1 MEKESAFLKVH
12 IKLYMEISIMDN
24 FKVQVNFIF
33 LQETTIQDN
42 LKWIK
47 KMVEVYINGQV
58 KSQIHMKDNLKQE
71 KEMEEELFGGQME
84 VNIKVNL
91 NKVFKVDKEF
101 YLERVDIK
109 NMKVFGIMECLME
122 KEFNISRMGRDMK
135 EHLRKI
141 NSMEMEYFINKIQL
155 FMECGKI
162 MNYQQSIW

>member
-1 MEKESAFLKVH
+1 
-12 IKLYMEISIMDN
+12 
-24 FKVQVNFIF
+24 
-33 LQETTIQDN
+33 
-42 LKWIK
+42 
-47 KMVEVYINGQV
+47 MVEVYINGQV
-58 KSQIHMKDNLKQE
+58 KSQIYMKDNLKEE

-122 KEFNISRMGRDMK
+122 KGFNISRMGRDMK

-162 MNYQQSIW
+162 MNYQ